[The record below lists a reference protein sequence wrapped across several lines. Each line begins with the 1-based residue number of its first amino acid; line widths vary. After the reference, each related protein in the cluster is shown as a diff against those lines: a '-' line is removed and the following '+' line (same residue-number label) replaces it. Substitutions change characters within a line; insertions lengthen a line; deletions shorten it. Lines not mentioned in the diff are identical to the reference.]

1 MDYQVT
7 VYSLLYVIAGIAAS
21 IFFLYTWDKR
31 PAPGAF
37 FLSLFELAVAIWSFS
52 VVFEMA
58 ATTVALKQFWSQV
71 SYIGIA
77 SSPLLFFFFSLDL
90 SRLHKY
96 LRRNYIFI
104 FSVLPILFFIIALT
118 NNIHHS
124 FWTSIDIQEHNN
136 VAIYGHGIIFW
147 LFVGVS
153 YTYLIGGI
161 AILLTAIYSYPSFYK
176 QQFVIMIIASIFP
189 FGGNIMYIF
198 NLNPI
203 PGIDWT
209 PLFFTFS
216 GGLIAL
222 GIIRYRM
229 FDLIPMAHQQVL
241 QKIADGIIVIDN
253 QDRIIEVNTAFRDLL
268 GIGERNLIGQSIHE
282 EINDLPECIGYHDKE
297 AYLEEFIK
305 NDNGNQRI
313 YDVHC
318 NPLHDKKGILLGRII
333 VYRDIT
339 LRKRTEE
346 ALMLSNQK
354 LEKEIKERE
363 KLIEELD
370 AFTRTVAHDLKNPL
384 SAMTA
389 CSDILI
395 DTLKND
401 PESSLEFAE
410 LIKESGTT
418 MVNIVNS
425 LLLMARVSHQSIS
438 LQNFD
443 MTGPVM
449 GSLNRL
455 RNLIDEKNATVEYPP
470 SWPMVKG
477 YEPWIE
483 EIWVNYISNALKYG
497 GSPPVLEIGYDDNK
511 DNTSTFWVKDNGNGI
526 RPEDMERLFTD
537 FERLGKIGEGGH
549 GLGLAIV
556 KRIVEKLGGKV
567 EVNSENIPGKGA
579 RFGFILTTAEN

>member
-1 MDYQVT
+1 M
-7 VYSLLYVIAGIAAS
+7 
-21 IFFLYTWDKR
+21 
-31 PAPGAF
+31 
-37 FLSLFELAVAIWSFS
+37 
-52 VVFEMA
+52 
-58 ATTVALKQFWSQV
+58 
-71 SYIGIA
+71 
-77 SSPLLFFFFSLDL
+77 
-90 SRLHKY
+90 
-96 LRRNYIFI
+96 
-104 FSVLPILFFIIALT
+104 
-118 NNIHHS
+118 HHA
-124 FWTSIDIQEHNN
+124 FWTSIEIQENN
-136 VAIYGHGIIFW
+136 VAMYGHGLVFW
-147 LFVGVS
+147 LFVAVS
-153 YTYLIGGI
+153 YTYLLGGI
-161 AILLTAIYSYPSFYK
+161 AILLNAIYSYPNFYR

-209 PLFFTFS
+209 PIFFTIS
-216 GGLIAL
+216 GGLIAI
-222 GIIRYRM
+222 GIIRFRM
-229 FDLIPMAHQQVL
+229 FDLAPMAHQQVL
-241 QKIADGIIVIDN
+241 QKVADGIIVIDN
-253 QDRIIEVNTAFRDLL
+253 QDRIIEVNSAFRDII
-268 GIGERNLIGQSIHE
+268 GIGKKKLIGQSIHD
-282 EINDLPECIGYHDKE
+282 EIKDLPECIGYHDKE

-305 NDNGNQRI
+305 NDNGNQRV

-318 NPLHDKKGILLGRII
+318 NPLYDKKGALIGRII

-354 LEKEIKERE
+354 LENEIKERE

-370 AFTRTVAHDLKNPL
+370 AFARTVAHDLKNPL

-395 DTLKND
+395 DTLEND

-418 MVNIVNS
+418 MEKIVNS
-425 LLLMARVSHQSIS
+425 LLLMARISHGQVKFHK
-438 LQNFD
+438 FD

-455 RNLIDEKNATVEYPP
+455 RNMIDEKDAVVEYPP
-470 SWPMVKG
+470 SWPEVKG

-497 GSPPVLEIGYDDNK
+497 GSPPVIKIGYDDSPGNAY
-511 DNTSTFWVKDNGNGI
+511 TFWVKDNGKGI
-526 RPEDMERLFTD
+526 KPEDMNKLFTD

-556 KRIVEKLGGKV
+556 KRIVEKLGGQV
-567 EVNSENIPGKGA
+567 EVSSENIPGEGA
-579 RFGFILTTAEN
+579 RFGFVLKAGENQE